1 MQNDLYMRVAQTEA
15 MVEALKAQQM
25 ETLERAYA
33 LACAQKDKIRAAQT
47 ARAIRNRLLQESDG
61 EMTLD
66 RLKINTGSMTQ
77 LLLSMGKIFSG
88 AWASYRQALRELPE
102 QAGFPFQITFPAKP
116 GEEGTNGESENG
128 GAVCADV

>member
-1 MQNDLYMRVAQTEA
+1 MQNDIYTRVAQTEA

-66 RLKINTGSMTQ
+66 RVNINTASMTQ
-77 LLLSMGKIFSG
+77 LLLSMGRIFSG
-88 AWASYRQALRELPE
+88 AWASYRQALRNLPE
-102 QAGFPFQITFPAKP
+102 QAGFPFQITFPVKP
-116 GEEGTNGESENG
+116 GEEGTNGKQENS